1 MAYVIANLDDV
12 VAHLGGVKAEL
23 RSTAEK
29 GGSKAQAI
37 LDAHR
42 DTGDSRITVT
52 HGSLD
57 YFVSLDDT
65 HGDHAAA
72 AIEYGRSG
80 GEDGAGATQGV
91 FALAGAF

>member
-1 MAYVIANLDDV
+1 MAYVIGNLDDV
-12 VAHLGGVKAEL
+12 VAHLPGVKAEL
-23 RSTAEK
+23 RSTATK
-29 GGSKAQAI
+29 GGAKAQAI

-42 DTGDSRITVT
+42 DTGASRITVT

-65 HGDHAAA
+65 RGDHAAA

-80 GEDGAGATQGV
+80 GERGGATQGV
-91 FALAGAF
+91 FALGGAF

>member
-1 MAYVIANLDDV
+1 MAVYVDPNCDDI
-12 VAHLGGVKAEL
+12 VAHLPGVKAEVYA
-23 RSTAEK
+23 TAAE
-29 GGSKAQAI
+29 GQARAQAI

-42 DTGDSRITVT
+42 YTGASRITLT

-57 YFVSLDDT
+57 AFVSLDDT
-65 HGDHAAA
+65 RGDHAAA

-80 GEDGAGATQGV
+80 GRGGATQGV